1 MRSRKV
7 VTKRTS
13 FILGIAQI
21 AWEGGGLLAQ
31 IDFETY
37 LKMIMMLASKWS
49 ERQKTKFEKW
59 FLKVGRGVCVYRA
72 LKSKQQP
79 WKRNVHGRKST
90 CSVCYSLCNSVLSIP
105 SAPEQDPTLYST
117 TRRVYEY
124 TENIYVLSCDRKYLA
139 FNQPW
144 HQCVLDGILI
154 LIVLVDCPT
163 QLMNMT
169 QQGNLILS
177 YIQPK

>member
-1 MRSRKV
+1 
-7 VTKRTS
+7 
-13 FILGIAQI
+13 
-21 AWEGGGLLAQ
+21 
-31 IDFETY
+31 
-37 LKMIMMLASKWS
+37 MMLASKES

-124 TENIYVLSCDRKYLA
+124 TENMSSAVIENIWLLI
-139 FNQPW
+139 N
-144 HQCVLDGILI
+144 LGINAI

-163 QLMNMT
+163 QLINMT
-169 QQGNLILS
+169 QQGNLILP

>member
-13 FILGIAQI
+13 FILA
-21 AWEGGGLLAQ
+21 GGLLAQ
-31 IDFETY
+31 TDFETY
-37 LKMIMMLASKWS
+37 LKMIMMLASKES

-124 TENIYVLSCDRKYLA
+124 TENMSSAVIENIWLLI
-139 FNQPW
+139 N
-144 HQCVLDGILI
+144 LGINA
-154 LIVLVDCPT
+154 CS
-163 QLMNMT
+163 M
-169 QQGNLILS
+169 GFS
-177 YIQPK
+177 YWSY